1 MIPIPSENEAIIMN
15 SKHLIITLA
24 LFLCGFNNNA
34 FALPVSALIDLH
46 AEAVLKKLDGDTAVV
61 TSLTLDS
68 ATDSWG
74 TPLAPLHAAVSATA
88 VDANQ
93 SLTVSGGAKA
103 TWGSDGNSGNV
114 SFSEFGYSGEA
125 SFYLVGLRN
134 NFWNYSFIADSDG
147 VFSMIYDVSVVD
159 TIGSDAF
166 GLIGWDINWSGPG
179 GGLLLANVFD
189 PTAHGLFS
197 RPIVAGQLYTVGLQG
212 GPGLESICFPDCSI
226 LLSNHVQGSFDFT
239 ISPVPEPSAI
249 ILFLLGLIILNIFRR
264 RQICSTNTQH
274 IDYKH

>member
-1 MIPIPSENEAIIMN
+1 MPVPSKNEAAIVN

-24 LFLCGFNNNA
+24 LFLCSLTNT
-34 FALPVSALIDLH
+34 ALAVPVSALIDLH

-61 TSLTLDS
+61 TSLVLDS

-74 TPLAPLHAAVSATA
+74 TPLAPLHAAVNATA

-93 SLTVSGGAKA
+93 SLTVSGSAEA
-103 TWGSDGNSGNV
+103 TWGSGGNSGHV

-125 SFYLVGLRN
+125 NFYLVGLRN
-134 NFWNYSFIADSDG
+134 NFWSYSFIADNDG
-147 VFSMIYDVSVVD
+147 FFSMVYDVSVVD

-166 GLIGWDINWSGPG
+166 GLIGWNINWSGPG
-179 GGLLLANVFD
+179 GGLLLSDVFD

-212 GPGLESICFPDCSI
+212 GPGLESICLPDCNI

-239 ISPVPEPSAI
+239 ISPVPEPSV
-249 ILFLLGLIILNIFRR
+249 ILSFLLGLITLNIFHR
-264 RQICSTNTQH
+264 RQICSANTQH
-274 IDYKH
+274 HDYEY

>member
-1 MIPIPSENEAIIMN
+1 MN

-24 LFLCGFNNNA
+24 LFLCSLTNT
-34 FALPVSALIDLH
+34 ALAVPVSASIDLH
-46 AEAVLKKLDGDTAVV
+46 AEAVLKKLNGDTAVV

-74 TPLAPLHAAVSATA
+74 TPLAHLHAAVSATA
-88 VDANQ
+88 MDANQ
-93 SLTVSGGAKA
+93 SLTVSGSAKA

-125 SFYLVGLRN
+125 SFYSVGLRN

-147 VFSMIYDVSVVD
+147 SFSMTYDVSVVD

-179 GGLLLANVFD
+179 GGLLLSDIFD

-212 GPGLESICFPDCSI
+212 GPGLASGCFPDCSI

-249 ILFLLGLIILNIFRR
+249 ILFLLGLITLNIFHR
-264 RQICSTNTQH
+264 RQICSINIQQLH
-274 IDYKH
+274 H